1 MHAKKA
7 GLMSVIL
14 WLTGCATPPPAP
26 QVQEQI
32 GNEVPKQVQ
41 VEDQKQEQTLSTS
54 RMLADLERVAAM
66 DASKAKQMIEQLQ
79 IESSALSAGDRF
91 ELVLLLSQ
99 KGSSPKSQKQAWQ
112 LLDGLEAETSDPGVK
127 EILSLQRR
135 ILSLERLYRLERNK
149 TVELQKKIE
158 YLKGLERELD
168 ESNRRIEE
176 PLNPKP
182 EPAQ

>member
-26 QVQEQI
+26 QVQVQREV
-32 GNEVPKQVQ
+32 EVPEQ
-41 VEDQKQEQTLSTS
+41 VEDQKQEQTLTTTQ
-54 RMLADLERVAAM
+54 MLADLERVTAM
-66 DASKAKQMIEQLQ
+66 DAGKAKQMIEQLQ
-79 IESSALSAGDRF
+79 IESSSLTAGDRF

-99 KGSSPKSQKQAWQ
+99 KGSSYKSQKQAWQ
-112 LLDGLEAETSDPGVK
+112 LLDGLDTETSDPGVK

-168 ESNRRIEE
+168 ESNQRIEE

-182 EPAQ
+182 EPVQ